1 MTEHLW
7 WHIRLTSRTTENKR
21 NSKNRKKRRGEQ
33 KQIKSTYQQMMIKQM
48 QKLNYH
54 IHLLQTSLA
63 LFFSYGTRTKVA
75 CTNVAYRKS
84 LLSIICHGPHSTD
97 IPFTMITFWNQ
108 WLTAGFGHI
117 RMKFFKNNNFQFW
130 TFIINLLLIVP
141 LKEFFSYPLF
151 LNKLLMIKLLL
162 GICWFSYL

>member
-1 MTEHLW
+1 MSRNRLNQHINRW
-7 WHIRLTSRTTENKR
+7 WLNKC
-21 NSKNRKKRRGEQ
+21 KNW
-33 KQIKSTYQQMMIKQM
+33 ITIFTYCKPVW
-48 QKLNYH
+48 LY
-54 IHLLQTSLA
+54 
-63 LFFSYGTRTKVA
+63 FFIWYMYKGCMYK
-75 CTNVAYRKS
+75 CCIQKS

-108 WLTAGFGHI
+108 WLTAGFGHVSFQI